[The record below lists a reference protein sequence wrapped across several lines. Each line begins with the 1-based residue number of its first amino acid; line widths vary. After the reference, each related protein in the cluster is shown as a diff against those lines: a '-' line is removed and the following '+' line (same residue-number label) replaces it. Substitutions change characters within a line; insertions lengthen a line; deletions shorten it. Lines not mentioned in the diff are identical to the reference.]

1 MKRLCSLLLSI
12 IVGITALSL
21 PVLVNADEAS
31 EFQAGTYYQMGRYN
45 GEPILWRCA
54 DNTDENGVLLVS
66 DRILCFK
73 AADVTNVEDPI
84 AHGNVKPGSGF
95 WEETNI
101 RAWLNSTAP
110 AGEVAWPRNNP
121 PTADRIGFIQLPSNG
136 SGLTTCKYPYADE
149 KGFLADGNFTAG
161 ERSLM
166 KSVSQWQMLPET
178 LTHLATNGQIRP
190 YISTYM
196 TGNPRWGRYDYYEVT
211 VDDLAMGEGFRG
223 AMYRIT
229 DTMFLLNEP
238 QVRTLKQ
245 NFGTACAKRTPS
257 ARPER
262 EPSEEYESYWLRT
275 SANANAYTE
284 EEAKAYGTPDHG
296 GSVLTAIGWEGQY
309 RVHCGVEQFE
319 LGIRPGFY
327 LNTEN
332 VMIKSGSGTETDPYV
347 IDGREEQQGVAVFC
361 QGKELKLDQEPVE
374 ENDRLLVPV
383 RAIFESLGAEV
394 SWDEAEEQ
402 VTATKEST
410 TVQLQINSPT
420 LLVNEEA
427 VELDAP
433 ARLVGER
440 TLVPLR
446 AVSEALEAQVDYV
459 ENLQRV
465 VIDKPAPQE
474 LDEDWNPW
482 WYERAFANW
491 DDDVK

>member
-1 MKRLCSLLLSI
+1 MMKRLCSLLLSMVI
-12 IVGITALSL
+12 GITVPSVS
-21 PVLVNADEAS
+21 VLVNADEAS
-31 EFQAGTYYQMGRYN
+31 EFPAGTYYQMGRYN

-73 AADVTNVEDPI
+73 AADVTNAEDPI
-84 AHGNVKPGSGF
+84 ENGIIKSGSGF

-110 AGEVAWPRNNP
+110 AGEVLWPRDNP
-121 PTADRIGFIQLPSNG
+121 PTADRIGAFLP
-136 SGLTTCKYPYADE
+136 CQYPYADE
-149 KGFLADGNFTAG
+149 KGFLAEGNFAAS

-166 KSVSQWQMLPET
+166 KSVSQWQVLPAT
-178 LTHLATNGQIRP
+178 KTHLATNGQIRP
-190 YISTYM
+190 YLSEC
-196 TGNPRWGRYDYYEVT
+196 GGHNRWGYYTYYDVT
-211 VDDLAMGEGFRG
+211 IDDLAMGKGFRG

-229 DTMFLLNEP
+229 DTIFLLNEP
-238 QVRTLKQ
+238 QVLALKQ

-257 ARPER
+257 SRADVA
-262 EPSEEYESYWLRT
+262 PSEEYETYWLRT
-275 SANANAYTE
+275 CALGMAVRE
-284 EEAKAYGTPDHG
+284 EEATSYGVTVQG
-296 GSVLTAIGWEGQY
+296 LTGISGRGKQY
-309 RVHCGVEQFE
+309 ISAGAEQSE
-319 LGIRPGFY
+319 LGVRPGFY

-332 VMIKSGSGTETDPYV
+332 VVIKSGSGTEADPYV
-347 IDGREEQQGVAVFC
+347 IDGREEQWGVAVFC

-402 VTATKEST
+402 VTATKDST

>member
-1 MKRLCSLLLSI
+1 MKRLCSLWLSI
-12 IVGITALSL
+12 IVGITVLSVS
-21 PVLVNADEAS
+21 VLVNADEAS
-31 EFQAGTYYQMGRYN
+31 EFPAGTYYQMGRYN

-73 AADVTNVEDPI
+73 VADVGLYGI
-84 AHGNVKPGSGF
+84 SSSGF

-110 AGEVAWPRNNP
+110 AGEVVWLRNNP
-121 PTADRIGFIQLPSNG
+121 PTADNIGEEGFP
-136 SGLTTCKYPYADE
+136 CKYPYADE
-149 KGFLADGNFTAG
+149 KGFLAEGNFTAS

-166 KSVSQWQMLPET
+166 KSVSQWQALYPSML
-178 LTHLATNGQIRP
+178 HLATNGQIRP
-190 YISTYM
+190 YVSAFI
-196 TGNPRWGRYDYYEVT
+196 TGNPRWGRYKYYEVT

-223 AMYRIT
+223 AMYRVT

-238 QVRTLKQ
+238 QVHTLKQ

-257 ARPER
+257 ARPDEA
-262 EPSEEYESYWLRT
+262 PSEEYESYWLRT
-275 SANANAYTE
+275 AGNANVYTD
-284 EEAKAYGTPDHG
+284 EEAKLHG
-296 GSVLTAIGWEGQY
+296 LDSPGPLNYISWNEGKY
-309 RVHCGVEQFE
+309 DFAGVDRYEF
-319 LGIRPGFY
+319 GIRPGFY

-332 VMIKSGSGTETDPYV
+332 VVIKSGSGTEADPYV

-374 ENDRLLVPV
+374 ENGRLLVPV

-402 VTATKEST
+402 VTATKDST
-410 TVQLQINSPT
+410 TVQLQVNSPT

>member
-1 MKRLCSLLLSI
+1 MMKRLCSLLLSI
-12 IVGITALSL
+12 IVGVTALSIS
-21 PVLVNADEAS
+21 VLVNADEAS
-31 EFQAGTYYQMGRYN
+31 EFSAGTYYQMGRYN

-73 AADVTNVEDPI
+73 AADVSDGIQPT
-84 AHGNVKPGSGF
+84 GF
-95 WEETNI
+95 WEKTTI

-110 AGEVAWPRNNP
+110 AGEVLWPRNNP
-121 PTADRIGFIQLPSNG
+121 PTADKIGRLIFPSNE
-136 SGLTTCKYPYADE
+136 LNCQYPYADE
-149 KGFLADGNFTAG
+149 KGFLAEGNFTAS

-166 KSVSQWQMLPET
+166 KSVSQWQALPET
-178 LTHLATNGQIRP
+178 LTHLATNGQMRP
-190 YISTYM
+190 YLSEY
-196 TGNPRWGRYDYYEVT
+196 GGHNRWGRYTYYDVT
-211 VDDLAMGEGFRG
+211 IDDLAMGKGFRG

-229 DTMFLLNEP
+229 DTIFLLNEP
-238 QVRTLKQ
+238 QVLALKQ
-245 NFGTACAKRTPS
+245 NFRTACAKRTPS
-257 ARPER
+257 ARPNEA
-262 EPSEEYESYWLRT
+262 PSEEYESYWLRT
-275 SANANAYTE
+275 Y
-284 EEAKAYGTPDHG
+284 AKAEACTAEQAKQRNYPELG
-296 GSVLTAIGWEGQY
+296 GAVLTVIGWDDGAY
-309 RVHCGVEQFE
+309 GSAGVAQSE
-319 LGIRPGFY
+319 LGVRPGFY

-332 VMIKSGSGTETDPYV
+332 VVIKSGSGTETDPYV
-347 IDGREEQQGVAVFC
+347 IDGREEQQGVSVFC

-402 VTATKEST
+402 VTATKDST